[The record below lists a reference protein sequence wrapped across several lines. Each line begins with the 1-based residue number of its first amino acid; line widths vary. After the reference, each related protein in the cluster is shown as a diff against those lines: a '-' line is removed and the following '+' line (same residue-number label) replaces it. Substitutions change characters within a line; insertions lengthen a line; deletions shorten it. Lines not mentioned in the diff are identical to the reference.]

1 MDGSMFLNSWSLG
14 LTLAGL
20 IILVLGIFASRTAI
34 RVLRYWDPAS
44 DSNLQIKLENEIW
57 LASTLVEYGLG
68 FQILTLILF
77 VLAADTFCQVIVGA
91 MCATGA
97 LLANNFGMPTLL
109 VKIAGVFLYG
119 FWIVLHKLDI
129 SSETYPLVKIKYIYL
144 LLILPLLFTDI
155 TLQTLYIANLSPD
168 IITSCCAVVFSSA
181 TATGRNLLEGFSQ
194 PTLLALYYGSILAL
208 LGMGYILLH
217 RWLLPLAAVF
227 SAGWFWFLGLA
238 TVSIITVFSS
248 YIYAMPYH
256 HCPFCILKPEY
267 HYIGFVLYF
276 TLIPA
281 SFFGLTTILVEPIK
295 RKNDLAGPVKRYQRT
310 AIKVSLVLLLIL
322 AATSS
327 YHFLLYKISGG
338 EF

>member
-1 MDGSMFLNSWSLG
+1 MFLNSWSLG

-34 RVLRYWDPAS
+34 RVLRHWNPSS

-68 FQILTLILF
+68 FQIITLILF

-97 LLANNFGMPTLL
+97 LLANDFGMPALL
-109 VKIAGVFLYG
+109 VKITGVFLYG

-129 SSETYPLVKIKYIYL
+129 SSAAYPLVRIKYIYL
-144 LLILPLLFTDI
+144 LLILPLLFADI
-155 TLQTLYIANLSPD
+155 TLQTLYIAFLSPD
-168 IITSCCAVVFSSA
+168 IITSCCAVVFSTSA
-181 TATGRNLLEGFSQ
+181 ETGRNLLQSFPQ
-194 PTLLALYYGSILAL
+194 NTLLLLYYGFIVTLII
-208 LGMGYILLH
+208 MGCILLK
-217 RWLLPLAAVF
+217 RWILPLAAAF
-227 SAGWFWFLGLA
+227 SAGWLCFLGLA
-238 TVSIITVFSS
+238 AVAIITVFSS

-256 HCPFCILKPEY
+256 NCPFCILKPEY
-267 HYIGFVLYF
+267 HYIGFALYF

-281 SFFGLTTILVEPIK
+281 SFFGLSTVLVEPFK
-295 RKNDLAGPVKRYQRT
+295 SRNDLAGAVIKYQRT
-310 AIKVSLVLLLIL
+310 AIRISLVLLLLL

-327 YHFLLYKISGG
+327 YHYLLYRISGG
-338 EF
+338 ES

>member
-1 MDGSMFLNSWSLG
+1 MFLNSWSLG
-14 LTLAGL
+14 LTLAAL
-20 IILVLGIFASRTAI
+20 IILLLGVFACRTAV
-34 RVLRYWDPAS
+34 RVLRHWDPSS

-68 FQILTLILF
+68 FQILTLVLF

-97 LLANNFGMPTLL
+97 LLANSFGMPALL

-144 LLILPLLFTDI
+144 LLILPLLIADI

-168 IITSCCAVVFSSA
+168 IITSCCAVVFGSSA
-181 TATGRNLLEGFSQ
+181 ETGRNLLQTFSQ
-194 PTLLALYYGSILAL
+194 NTMLILYYGTIAAL
-208 LGMGYILLH
+208 LGLGCLLLQ
-217 RWLLPLAAVF
+217 RWVLPVAMLF
-227 SAGWFWFLGLA
+227 SGGWLWFLGLA
-238 TVSIITVFSS
+238 TVAIITLFSS

-267 HYIGFVLYF
+267 HYIGFGLYF

-281 SFFGLTTILVEPIK
+281 SFFGLSTVLVEPFK
-295 RKNDLAGPVKRYQRT
+295 QRSDLAGPVRTYQRT
-310 AIKVSLVLLLIL
+310 AIRVSLVLLLLL
-322 AATSS
+322 AAISS
-327 YHFLLYKISGG
+327 YHYLLYTISGG
-338 EF
+338 E

>member
-1 MDGSMFLNSWSLG
+1 MFLNSWSLG
-14 LTLAGL
+14 LSLAGL
-20 IILVLGIFASRTAI
+20 IVLVLSLFACRTAV
-34 RVLRYWDPAS
+34 RVLRHWNPAS

-57 LASTLVEYGLG
+57 LASTLVEYGLA

-97 LLANNFGMPTLL
+97 LLANNFGMPALL

-129 SSETYPLVKIKYIYL
+129 RSETYPLVKIKYIYL
-144 LLILPLLFTDI
+144 LLILPLLFADI
-155 TLQTLYIANLSPD
+155 TLQTLYIAYLSPD
-168 IITSCCAVVFSSA
+168 IITSCCAVVFGSS
-181 TATGRNLLEGFSQ
+181 TETGRNLLEGFSQ
-194 PTLLALYYGSILAL
+194 STLLFLYYGSILVLA
-208 LGMGYILLH
+208 GMGGILLK
-217 RWLLPLAAVF
+217 RWFLPLAVVF
-227 SAGWFWFLGLA
+227 SAGWIWFLGLA
-238 TVSIITVFSS
+238 TIAIITVFSS

-267 HYIGFVLYF
+267 HYIGFALYF

-281 SFFGLTTILVEPIK
+281 SFFGLSAVLVEPFK
-295 RKNDLAGPVKRYQRT
+295 SKNDLAGPVRKYQQG
-310 AIKVSLVLLLIL
+310 AITIALLLLLLL

-327 YHFLLYKISGG
+327 YHYLLYKISGG
-338 EF
+338 EL

>member
-1 MDGSMFLNSWSLG
+1 MFLNSWSLG

-20 IILVLGIFASRTAI
+20 IVLILGVFACRTAV
-34 RVLRYWDPAS
+34 RVLRYWNPSS
-44 DSNLQIKLENEIW
+44 DSNLQIMLENEIW
-57 LASTLVEYGLG
+57 LASTLVQYGLG
-68 FQILTLILF
+68 FQILTLVLF

-97 LLANNFGMPTLL
+97 LLANNFGMPALL

-144 LLILPLLFTDI
+144 LLILPLLFADI
-155 TLQTLYIANLSPD
+155 ILQTLYIANLSPD
-168 IITSCCAVVFSSA
+168 IITSCCAVVFGSSA
-181 TATGRNLLEGFSQ
+181 ETGRNLLDGFSQ
-194 PTLLALYYGSILAL
+194 ATMLFLYYGSIIILT
-208 LGMGYILLH
+208 GMGYVLLK
-217 RWLLPLAAVF
+217 RWLLPLAVVF
-227 SAGWFWFLGLA
+227 SGVWLWFLGLA
-238 TVSIITVFSS
+238 TVAIITIFSS

-267 HYIGFVLYF
+267 HYIGFALYF

-281 SFFGLTTILVEPIK
+281 SFFGFSAMLVEPF
-295 RKNDLAGPVKRYQRT
+295 RNKNSLAEPVRRYQRT
-310 AIKVSLVLLLIL
+310 AVAISLLLLLLL

-327 YHFLLYKISGG
+327 YHILLYKLTGG
-338 EF
+338 E

>member
-1 MDGSMFLNSWSLG
+1 MFLNSWSLG

-20 IILVLGIFASRTAI
+20 IILVLGIFACRTAF
-34 RVLRYWDPAS
+34 RVLRHWDPSS

-68 FQILTLILF
+68 FQILTLVLF

-97 LLANNFGMPTLL
+97 LLANDFGMPTLL

-129 SSETYPLVKIKYIYL
+129 SSETYPLVKIKYTYL
-144 LLILPLLFTDI
+144 LLILPLLIADI
-155 TLQTLYIANLSPD
+155 TLQTMYIAYLSPD
-168 IITSCCAVVFSSA
+168 IITSCCAVVFGSSDE
-181 TATGRNLLEGFSQ
+181 TGRNLLQGYSQ
-194 PTLLALYYGSILAL
+194 TTLLFLYYGSIVFL
-208 LGMGYILLH
+208 LGLGCILLK
-217 RWLLPLAAVF
+217 RWLLPLAALF
-227 SAGWFWFLGLA
+227 SAGWLWFLCLA
-238 TVSIITVFSS
+238 TVAIITLFSS

-267 HYIGFVLYF
+267 HYIGFALYF

-281 SFFGLTTILVEPIK
+281 AFFGLSTVIVEPLK
-295 RKNDLAGPVKRYQRT
+295 SKKNLAGPVQQYQRT
-310 AIKVSLVLLLIL
+310 AIILSLLLVLLLTAI
-322 AATSS
+322 SS
-327 YHFLLYKISGG
+327 YHFLLYKITGG
-338 EF
+338 EL